1 MSWGAYT
8 FIINLLPIHCIASI
22 VTGRMNP
29 RIYVAYAPLVVLGT
43 LLSASIPV
51 VGFNAVLMS
60 EHFGAFLT
68 FGVLHA
74 TLLVKWI
81 RNTLPEK
88 HFKQAKTILILAGIS
103 LLGLA
108 ALLIVITV
116 MASPTYGWT
125 GRSLSLLDPTY
136 ASKYIPIIASVSEHQ
151 PPTWSSYFMDIHVL
165 VLCLPA
171 GFIACFLPLTDASL
185 FLLLYGLTSVY
196 FSGVMVG
203 DLVEI
208 GFDCICR

>member
-8 FIINLLPIHCIASI
+8 FIINLIPIHCLASI
-22 VTGRMNP
+22 FTGRMNP
-29 RIYVAYAPLVVLGT
+29 RIYVAYAPLIVLGT

-68 FGVLHA
+68 FGFLHA
-74 TLLVKWI
+74 HLFTEWI
-81 RNTLPEK
+81 KNTLPER
-88 HFKQAKTILILAGIS
+88 HFKQAKTLLLTTGAVLLAVSSLVIVTAVIS
-103 LLGLA
+103 
-108 ALLIVITV
+108 
-116 MASPTYGWT
+116 SPTFGWT

-151 PPTWSSYFMDIHVL
+151 PPTWASYFMDIHIL
-165 VLCLPA
+165 VLLLPA
-171 GFIACFLPLTDASL
+171 GFISCFLPLTDASL

-196 FSGVMVG
+196 FSGVMVCFYC
-203 DLVEI
+203 LPLPE
-208 GFDCICR
+208 R